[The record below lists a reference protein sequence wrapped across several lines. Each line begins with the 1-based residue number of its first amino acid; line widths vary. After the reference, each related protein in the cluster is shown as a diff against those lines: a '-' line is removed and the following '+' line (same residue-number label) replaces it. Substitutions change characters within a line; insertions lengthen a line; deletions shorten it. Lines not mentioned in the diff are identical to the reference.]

1 VVVGIVVVS
10 HSRRLAEAAV
20 ELALQMVRGTPPPI
34 EVAAGLD
41 GHVLGTDA
49 ARVKEAIDRVASSE
63 GVLILMDLGSAVLSA
78 ELALELRGDA
88 ADCPIVLSD
97 APLVEGLVAA
107 VTLAAAGASLD
118 EVASDAAQAGLIKTR
133 LLGVE
138 TGPAAAPVG
147 ASAALAAATI
157 ELVLHNEHGLHARPA
172 ARLVETVRRFDA
184 EVTVRNLTAGG
195 PGVSGRSVSAL
206 STLGVPAGHQIE
218 VAATGRQAREA
229 LAAIAA
235 LVRRNFDEPVD
246 AVPPRAAA
254 TAAREPV
261 AASPGIGIG
270 PKTSLPASVPVV
282 DDERVGTPDADME
295 RLHAAIELARAELHA
310 THDHVARTAGEH
322 EAEIFDAHLLLLED
336 DDLVGAALARITH
349 DRVAAA
355 YAWTTAVDALAAR
368 FRALADPY
376 LKARADD
383 VRAVG
388 GQVLGYLLG
397 HAASPAD
404 ALVGVVVAADLTPAQ
419 AARLDPESVQAIVTA
434 GGSDTSHAAILA
446 RSLGIPAVAG
456 AGDDVLA
463 VPDGTT
469 IIVDGNEGIVLI
481 DPDPAVAAG
490 YRDRFAAERRRAD
503 TLLHAAGRPAITTD
517 GVTVQ
522 VVANI
527 ASRDDAIQAILHGA
541 DGVGLLRTEFLFLDR
556 PQPPD
561 EEEQL
566 AAYLSIADVLG
577 GRRLTVRTLDV
588 GGDKTVPYLASSNE
602 ANPFL
607 GRRGLRLSL
616 ENVDVFK
623 QQLRALLRAGQQHPM
638 SVLFPMVSTL
648 DELRAARSLLVEAA
662 VEIGCAPNTLPPGFE
677 VGAMAE
683 VPAFALHAQAAIPLV
698 DFISIGTNDLTQYTL
713 AAERGNAAV
722 AALADSLDPAVLRL
736 ISEVATAATA
746 RARVAV
752 CGELASDPAAAAL
765 LVGLGVQ
772 ELSLSPLAIPAVKYA
787 VRSLSAKNS
796 KQLAALALQRDSAA
810 SVRALLSDL
819 P

>member
-1 VVVGIVVVS
+1 VVGIVVVS

-41 GHVLGTDA
+41 NHVLGTDA
-49 ARVKEAIDRVASSE
+49 ARVKEAIDRIASSD

-78 ELALELRGDA
+78 ELALELRGDT
-88 ADCPIVLSD
+88 ADFPVVLSD

-107 VTLAAAGASLD
+107 VTLAAAGASLA
-118 EVASDAAQAGLIKTR
+118 EVARDAAQAGLIKTR
-133 LLGVE
+133 LLGIE
-138 TGPAAAPVG
+138 TGPAAAPIG
-147 ASAALAAATI
+147 AGVAPVATI
-157 ELVLHNEHGLHARPA
+157 ELALHNEHGLHARPA
-172 ARLVETVRRFDA
+172 ARLVETVRRYDA
-184 EVTVRNLTAGG
+184 DVTVRNLTAGG
-195 PGVSGRSVSAL
+195 SSVSGRSVSAL

-235 LVRRNFDEPVD
+235 LVRRNFDEPVTG
-246 AVPPRAAA
+246 VPPRPAA
-254 TAAREPV
+254 TAARGPI

-270 PKTSLPASVPVV
+270 PKTSLPALLAVG
-282 DDERVGTPDADME
+282 DDSRPGTPDADPE
-295 RLHAAIELARAELHA
+295 RLHAAIEAARAELQA

-336 DDLVGAALARITH
+336 DDLVGAALARITGEGES
-349 DRVAAA
+349 AA

-368 FRALADPY
+368 FGALDDPY
-376 LKARADD
+376 LQARADD

-388 GQVLGYLLG
+388 EQVLGYLLG
-397 HAASPAD
+397 RAANRAD
-404 ALVGVVVAADLTPAQ
+404 VLAGVVVAADLTPAQ
-419 AARLDPESVQAIVTA
+419 AARLDPGSVQAIVTA

-469 IIVDGNEGIVLI
+469 IVVDGTEGIVLV
-481 DPDPAVAAG
+481 DPDPAVTAR
-490 YRDRFAAERRRAD
+490 YRDRVAAHRRRAD
-503 TLLHAAGRPAITTD
+503 TLLQAANRPAITTD

-522 VVANI
+522 VAANI

-541 DGVGLLRTEFLFLDR
+541 DAVGLLRTEFLFLDR

-561 EEEQL
+561 EDEQVT
-566 AAYLSIADVLG
+566 AYLSIAETLE

-588 GGDKTVPYLASSNE
+588 GGDKPVPYLASTNE

-616 ENVDVFK
+616 EHVDIFK
-623 QQLRALLRAGQQHPM
+623 QQLRAVLRAGTQHPI
-638 SVLFPMVSTL
+638 SVLFPMVTTL
-648 DELRAARSLLVEAA
+648 DELRAARSLLADAA
-662 VEIGCAPNTLPPGFE
+662 AEIGCAPNTLPPGFE

-683 VPAFALHAQAAIPLV
+683 VPAFALHARAAIPLV
-698 DFISIGTNDLTQYTL
+698 DFISIGSNDLTQYTL
-713 AAERGNAAV
+713 AAERGNPAV
-722 AALADSLDPAVLRL
+722 AALADPLDPAVLRL
-736 ISEVATAATA
+736 ISEIATAATA
-746 RARVAV
+746 RAHVAV

-765 LVGLGVQ
+765 LIGLGVQ
-772 ELSLSPLAIPAVKYA
+772 ELSLSPPAIPAVKDA
-787 VRSLSAKNS
+787 VRSLSAKNA
-796 KQLAALALQRDSAA
+796 KQLAALALHRDSAA
-810 SVRALLSDL
+810 SVRALLNDL